1 MTKNKLFQYIL
12 FLIWPI
18 ASFFRAINMYHKP
31 WAKNVVW
38 LFVAF
43 YGFTFLAS
51 GEGVDSLDYM
61 RRLAEMH
68 QQQTD
73 FSTVVN
79 SLYTIGGETDLFA
92 PFLLFIVS
100 RFTENP
106 RILFLIIG
114 LVFGFFYSRN
124 LAIVH
129 QQIDTQIRGYLLLL
143 FIVLI
148 LVIPIWNIN
157 GVRFW
162 TAAHVFLYGI
172 LNFFLLNKIKKG
184 LLFIALSALFHFS
197 FLITFPILLAYYF
210 IGNRYNAFLI
220 LYLVSFFISSISIEP
235 IQKLAENFVPTFA
248 DKVEAYANYE
258 DIKEGKEKNEK
269 RSIFSLVFIYV
280 LKYKILILLL
290 YVHFLFKRKGKLKSD
305 MNLYNLLNFSLFFIG
320 VFQIL
325 SYIPSVG
332 RFISI
337 ANFLLIA
344 LFIMIFQKHHFKIN
358 PVFLVSLPLSVIF
371 ILGQLYM
378 GSRFIG
384 LFTFTNPLFAL
395 WGPGEN
401 TLWDIFIK

>member
-1 MTKNKLFQYIL
+1 MIKNRLFQYVL
-12 FLIWPI
+12 FFIWPI
-18 ASFFRAINMYHKP
+18 ASFFRAINRYHKP

-92 PFLLFIVS
+92 PFLLFLLS
-100 RFTENP
+100 RFTDDP
-106 RILFLIIG
+106 RILFLMIG

-124 LAIVH
+124 LAIIH
-129 QQIDTQIRGYLLLL
+129 QQIDTQMRGYLLLL

-258 DIKEGKEKNEK
+258 DIKEGEEKYNK

-280 LKYKILILLL
+280 LKYKVLILLL

-305 MNLYNLLNFSLFFIG
+305 MNLYNLLNFSLLFVG
-320 VFQIL
+320 VFNIL
-325 SYIPSVG
+325 DYIPSVG

-337 ANFLLIA
+337 ANFLLIG
-344 LFIMIFQKHHFKIN
+344 LFIIIFQKHHFKIN
-358 PVFLVSLPLSVIF
+358 PVLLVSLPLSIVF

-395 WGPGEN
+395 WGPGEK
-401 TLWDIFIK
+401 TLWDVFF